1 LEISGTHDDLIN
13 YQREIN
19 DLFSAHGI
27 PEYSIHIDKNEV
39 AKPKP
44 VAAPIVPVKRVRDE
58 NPRSNLNARLNQAA
72 PRKKPE
78 PVEEVEEDEVDYDE
92 FAGEG
97 EKENVE
103 DAEEEDEEDI
113 FVEKPPQ
120 KSARVDETSRRQ
132 PFQRPEKT
140 DEGKNRNK
148 GKDGKKGGKSSTPV
162 EREQTKLGGKGNAR
176 DKDTN
181 HSKENNSR
189 DRDNKG
195 GKKGG
200 RAPAKN
206 NVPEPPQSDADD
218 GDQQRYEGIIRR
230 WNDRKQ
236 YYFVQCDQLQEHFNC
251 DVVVQKDDLPEGAS
265 IGSKITFAAMESDEL
280 KNPVGIDVEVA

>member
-1 LEISGTHDDLIN
+1 MEISGTHDDLIN

-27 PEYSIHIDKNEV
+27 PDVYSIHIDKNEV

-44 VAAPIVPVKRVRDE
+44 VAAPIVPAKRVRDE
-58 NPRSNLNARLNQAA
+58 NPRSTFANARLNPV
-72 PRKKPE
+72 PRKQPEVEAE
-78 PVEEVEEDEVDYDE
+78 PVVEDEEEDEEEYIE

-97 EKENVE
+97 DNENVE
-103 DAEEEDEEDI
+103 DAEEDDEEDI
-113 FVEKPPQ
+113 FVGKPPQ
-120 KSARVDETSRRQ
+120 KSARVDEASRRP
-132 PFQRPEKT
+132 PFQRPERV
-140 DEGKNRNK
+140 DEGKNGKK
-148 GKDGKKGGKSSTPV
+148 GKDGKKGGKGSTPF
-162 EREQTKLGGKGNAR
+162 EREQTKPGGKPHS
-176 DKDTN
+176 KDTN
-181 HSKENNSR
+181 HSKDNN
-189 DRDNKG
+189 NKG

-200 RAPAKN
+200 KAQAKG

-218 GDQQRYEGIIRR
+218 GDQQRYEGVIRK

-236 YYFVQCDQLQEHFNC
+236 YFFVSCEQLQEHFNC

-280 KNPVGIDVEVA
+280 KNPVGIDVQVIS